1 MKWHLQIQHQIRQ
14 TFKAQ
19 QIGAA
24 VFGMTAM
31 AQAVQLALLAGA
43 QPAAAPSEV
52 RLLQRL
58 SNQAPAE
65 RSPRESP
72 GRRVR

>member
-1 MKWHLQIQHQIRQ
+1 MQWHLQIQHEICKA
-14 TFKAQ
+14 FEAQ

-31 AQAVQLALLAGA
+31 AQALQLPLLAWA
-43 QPAAAPSEV
+43 QTTATPAEMG
-52 RLLQRL
+52 LLQRF

-65 RSPRESP
+65 RKLSESP